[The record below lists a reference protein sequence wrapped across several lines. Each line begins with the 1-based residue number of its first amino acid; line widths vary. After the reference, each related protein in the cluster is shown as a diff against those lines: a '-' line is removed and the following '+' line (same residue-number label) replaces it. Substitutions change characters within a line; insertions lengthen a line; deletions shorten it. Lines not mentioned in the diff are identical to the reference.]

1 MLDQYEVA
9 ATPHKLTIINNAL
22 NSVELKLPSAT
33 STRQRGQRGWTAFL
47 KANTTYTDEWA
58 ADLLLHTASSG
69 RRPSRSYAGVIIIV
83 GLQAPQ
89 PTQINGPASAAS
101 YLSNGN
107 HVLIRVTTG
116 GF

>member
-9 ATPHKLTIINNAL
+9 ATQHKLTIVHNAL
-22 NSVELKLPSAT
+22 NAVELKVPSAT
-33 STRQRGQRGWTAFL
+33 STRQRGQLGWTAF
-47 KANTTYTDEWA
+47 
-58 ADLLLHTASSG
+58 LLHTASSG

-89 PTQINGPASAAS
+89 PAQINGPAIAAN
-101 YLSNGN
+101 YFSNGN

-116 GF
+116 F

>member
-22 NSVELKLPSAT
+22 HAVELKVPSTT

-58 ADLLLHTASSG
+58 ADE
-69 RRPSRSYAGVIIIV
+69 
-83 GLQAPQ
+83 
-89 PTQINGPASAAS
+89 
-101 YLSNGN
+101 
-107 HVLIRVTTG
+107 
-116 GF
+116 